1 MTNYRD
7 IVRRLSETIG
17 NHRKPSAKKR
27 NVFSPL
33 VALPTAN
40 GFPDSPTRA
49 ERFVS
54 VGVGESAL
62 MAIFAS
68 FLVVPVTFS
77 IESANAQDVA
87 LRYGTGVPA
96 AVRII
101 NDRGLRY
108 LANSQMEDGG
118 WSGAGS
124 GPGVTGICV
133 MALMASG
140 EDPDFGPYAT
150 NIRKALRSII
160 CHSRIQ
166 GRDTSVAYSSGHG
179 SMYHHG
185 FALLALS
192 EAYGVVSERLLW
204 EGSDTF
210 LPNNGVRL
218 ESRRWNWRCV
228 LR

>member
-7 IVRRLSETIG
+7 IVRWLSETIG

-33 VALPTAN
+33 AALPTAN
-40 GFPDSPTRA
+40 GFRP
-49 ERFVS
+49 
-54 VGVGESAL
+54 L

-68 FLVVPVTFS
+68 FLVVLVTFS

-140 EDPDFGPYAT
+140 EDPDFGPYAI
-150 NIRKALRSII
+150 NIRKALRNII
-160 CHSRIQ
+160 SNQDARTGYI
-166 GRDTSVAYSSGHG
+166 GGTWSGHG
-179 SMYHHG
+179 SMYQHG

-192 EAYGVVSERLLW
+192 EAYGAVSERLLW
-204 EGSDTF
+204 EGK
-210 LPNNGVRL
+210 
-218 ESRRWNWRCV
+218 
-228 LR
+228 